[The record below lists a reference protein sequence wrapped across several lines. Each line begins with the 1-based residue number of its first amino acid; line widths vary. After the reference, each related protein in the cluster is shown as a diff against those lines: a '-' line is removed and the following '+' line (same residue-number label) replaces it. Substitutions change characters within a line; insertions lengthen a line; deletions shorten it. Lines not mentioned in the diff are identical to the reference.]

1 MSIFESKDTQM
12 KKKKYPACQKYY
24 GFLKFDELG
33 SWQTNVKIIIA
44 SSVFRKKSCL
54 TSKPAYAGAVSD
66 KSVGY
71 SFSNIENMRAN
82 GPSQPNQS

>member
-1 MSIFESKDTQM
+1 MSIFESKDTQTE
-12 KKKKYPACQKYY
+12 KKSILRVKSIM

>member
-1 MSIFESKDTQM
+1 MSIFESKDTQNE
-12 KKKKYPACQKYY
+12 KKSILRVKSIM

-44 SSVFRKKSCL
+44 SSVFRKTSCL